1 MRVTFNHFI
10 NIDEA
15 ETVAKVEVD
24 VMPVGGSI
32 VYLQEGSDI
41 RRWRVLD
48 HNWLLSRV
56 KGQSIHEASV
66 IVNLLPID
74 D

>member
-15 ETVAKVEVD
+15 KLIAKVEVD
-24 VMPVGGSI
+24 VLPVGGSI
-32 VYLQEGSDI
+32 VYLQDGNDV

-48 HNWLLSRV
+48 HNWVISRV
-56 KGQSIHEASV
+56 KGQSVHEASV

-74 D
+74 G